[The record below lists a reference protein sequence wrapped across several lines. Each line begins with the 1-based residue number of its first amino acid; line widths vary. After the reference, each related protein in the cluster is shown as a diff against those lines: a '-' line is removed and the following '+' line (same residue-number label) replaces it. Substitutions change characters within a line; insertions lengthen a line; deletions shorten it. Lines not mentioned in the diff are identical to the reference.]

1 MSVRCHLRD
10 NRCTRRHVG
19 GQSRYCYQSESK
31 RRVATRCIALSL
43 NFSPYLRWYGY
54 AQGMHQRRR
63 RFRLRR
69 LVKKYRADA
78 GATTAPSIAAAKA
91 KIAAQ
96 RPPLPFNNRK
106 ILISIPQ
113 RISTQNLL
121 HYTQKSQ
128 NCKIPTPK
136 PKFYKFPPPPPEKNK
151 SGGMIWLRNGIV
163 RLRNKIKKL
172 RKKTQRLRNRMQR
185 LRKKSVRLRNQ
196 TKKLRKKTQRLRNR
210 MQWLRNKMKK
220 LRNGI
225 VRLRNKTKKSEKP
238 LILQQK
244 YFRRL
249 SFRR

>member
-1 MSVRCHLRD
+1 MYTATCRRSIPLLPPIREQAPSCNSLHCVVAKFLPVLAVVRVCPRD
-10 NRCTRRHVG
+10 APTPAAVSFAAAC
-19 GQSRYCYQSESK
+19 
-31 RRVATRCIALSL
+31 
-43 NFSPYLRWYGY
+43 
-54 AQGMHQRRR
+54 
-63 RFRLRR
+63 
-69 LVKKYRADA
+69 KKTSADA